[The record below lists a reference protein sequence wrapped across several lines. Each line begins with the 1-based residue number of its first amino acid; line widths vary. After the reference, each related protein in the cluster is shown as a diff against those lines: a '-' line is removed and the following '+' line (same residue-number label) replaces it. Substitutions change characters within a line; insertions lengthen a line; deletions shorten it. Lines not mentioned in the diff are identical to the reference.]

1 MNKAHTLTHIIIQYT
16 EVLKVAKYIYPA
28 IFAKEGAFYN
38 VRFPDLERCYT
49 QGESLQ
55 DAYEMA
61 SDVLCLTLYRLEE
74 EGASIPPASELSAFR
89 TGKDEFV
96 SLACDTMEYRQ
107 YYDNRAVKKTLTIP
121 AWLNTMSEREGLNF
135 SAILQAALKNALN
148 IIER

>member
-74 EGASIPPASELSAFR
+74 EGASIPPLRNCLHSERVR
-89 TGKDEFV
+89 TSSFHLV
-96 SLACDTMEYRQ
+96 ACDTMG
-107 YYDNRAVKKTLTIP
+107 IG
-121 AWLNTMSEREGLNF
+121 NTTTTGR
-135 SAILQAALKNALN
+135 
-148 IIER
+148 